1 MFFLYDLSSSSGS
14 SLCTAGRF
22 MLWLCHCRAAAAR
35 HCSSQGA
42 KIPKMYNLHIC
53 TLRMKLI
60 DDLDSFR
67 PMIACILNS
76 NVFIG
81 LFLRSSFHWEGTHY
95 YVIIFCTIFPSI
107 ANCAATLWRALI
119 LVDWKICWKREVKD
133 TTEWNAARRRE
144 KRNERRRRT
153 PSSPTSERAV
163 GIWHIRR
170 QFYEENIEILV

>member
-35 HCSSQGA
+35 HCSSQWA

-76 NVFIG
+76 NVLIG

-95 YVIIFCTIFPSI
+95 YVIIYCTINPSL

-163 GIWHIRR
+163 GISDCCS
-170 QFYEENIEILV
+170 L